1 MADFP
6 DPVALRHPAMPGE
19 IVIMSRLQLPTLAE
33 SGWVEAKSSEAKAAL
48 AAAQPTE
55 DPTPTT
61 GDES

>member
-19 IVIMSRLQLPTLAE
+19 IVIMSRLQLPTLAL
-33 SGWVEAKSSEAKAAL
+33 SGWVEAKSPEAKAAL
-48 AAAQPTE
+48 AAVTTPE
-55 DPTPTT
+55 DPNQST